1 MVDDVLGDDVLGVV
15 RERLRTPPSCGV
27 GALDRV
33 VADALRPGK
42 LLRPGLVVRSAVGA
56 GGPGLSDRGLR
67 HRVVLAAEAMELL
80 HVATLVHDD
89 IIDEAPLRRGRPSVV
104 AAAGVASAIVI
115 GDLLLARAALAAAG
129 AAPNGP
135 LVWARALACMARG
148 QLLEADLPGAQSV
161 EAHREYAA
169 LKTAEL
175 FRASAEIGALAVDA
189 DPDVVR
195 AHGEFGLH
203 FGIAFQHVDD
213 LLDVVGDPARMG
225 KPAGLD
231 AANGVPTAAALLLET
246 SASGGLAAL
255 VAKELEDAS
264 ASLPPGRGSAELR
277 AWAADAL
284 RRTLH
289 AAADG
294 PGRRTIDQ
302 LASVL
307 DRLEHDIHPA
317 RENQPC
323 LISPAP

>member
-1 MVDDVLGDDVLGVV
+1 MVDDVLGAV
-15 RERLRTPPSCGV
+15 RERLRTPPTCGV
-27 GALDRV
+27 AELDRV

-42 LLRPGLVVRSAVGA
+42 LLRPGLVVRSAAAA
-56 GGPGLSDRGLR
+56 GTGVTDRALR
-67 HRVVLAAEAMELL
+67 YRVVLAAEAMELL

-89 IIDEAPLRRGRPSVV
+89 IIDGSPLRRGRPSVV
-104 AAAGVASAIVI
+104 AAAGVASALVI

-148 QLLEADLPGAQSV
+148 QLLEADLRGEPSV

-175 FRASAEIGALAVDA
+175 FRASAELGALAADA
-189 DPDVVR
+189 GPDVVR

-213 LLDVVGDPARMG
+213 LLDLEGDPAVMG
-225 KPAGLD
+225 KPSGLD
-231 AANGVPTAAALLLET
+231 AANGVPTAAALLVGRP
-246 SASGGLAAL
+246 SPDGLAAL
-255 VAKELEDAS
+255 VAAALEDAS
-264 ASLPPGRGSAELR
+264 ASLPPGPRSAELR

-289 AAADG
+289 AAGDR
-294 PGRRTIDQ
+294 PRRTLGQ

-307 DRLEHDIHPA
+307 DRLDHDTHPA
-317 RENQPC
+317 RENPPC
-323 LISPAP
+323 TASSVR

>member
-1 MVDDVLGDDVLGVV
+1 MVDDVLGAV

-27 GALDRV
+27 AGLDRV

-42 LLRPGLVVRSAVGA
+42 LLRPGLVVGSAAAAGA
-56 GGPGLSDRGLR
+56 GLADRALR

-89 IIDEAPLRRGRPSVV
+89 IIDGSPLRRGRPSVV
-104 AAAGVASAIVI
+104 ASAGVASALVV
-115 GDLLLARAALAAAG
+115 GDLLLARGALAAAG

-148 QLLEADLPGAQSV
+148 QLLEADLRGAPSV

-189 DPDVVR
+189 EPDVVR

-213 LLDVVGDPARMG
+213 LLDVVGDPARTG

-231 AANGVPTAAALLLET
+231 AANGVPTTAALLLEVP
-246 SASGGLAAL
+246 SPGGLAAL
-255 VAKELEDAS
+255 VAAELEDAS

-289 AAADG
+289 AADDR
-294 PGRRTIDQ
+294 PRRTIVQ
-302 LASVL
+302 LSAVL
-307 DRLEHDIHPA
+307 DRFEHDIHPV
-317 RENQPC
+317 RETTPC
-323 LISPAP
+323 TPTPVL

>member
-1 MVDDVLGDDVLGVV
+1 MVEDLLGAV
-15 RERLRTPPSCGV
+15 RERLGTPPSCGV
-27 GALDRV
+27 AELDRV

-42 LLRPGLVVRSAVGA
+42 LLRPGLVVRSAAAAGA
-56 GGPGLSDRGLR
+56 GPPERALR

-89 IIDEAPLRRGRPSVV
+89 VIDGSPLRRGRPSVV
-104 AAAGVASAIVI
+104 ATAGVASALVI

-148 QLLEADLPGAQSV
+148 QLLEGDLRGEPSV

-189 DPDVVR
+189 EPDVVR

-225 KPAGLD
+225 KPVGLD
-231 AANGVPTAAALLLET
+231 AANGVPTAAALLLEAP
-246 SASGGLAAL
+246 SPDGLVAL
-255 VAKELEDAS
+255 VAAELGDA
-264 ASLPPGRGSAELR
+264 AAALPPGRGSADLR

-284 RRTLH
+284 RRTLR
-289 AAADG
+289 AADDG
-294 PGRRTIDQ
+294 LRHPLDQ

-307 DRLEHDIHPA
+307 DRLEHDTHPA
-317 RENQPC
+317 RETQPC
-323 LISPAP
+323 TPSPVP

>member
-1 MVDDVLGDDVLGVV
+1 MVDDVLGSV
-15 RERLRTPPSCGV
+15 RERLRTPPSCG
-27 GALDRV
+27 APELDRV

-42 LLRPGLVVRSAVGA
+42 LLRPGLVVRSAAAAGA
-56 GGPGLSDRGLR
+56 DLAERDLR
-67 HRVVLAAEAMELL
+67 NRVVLAAEAMELL

-89 IIDEAPLRRGRPSVV
+89 IIDGSPLRRGRPSVV
-104 AAAGVASAIVI
+104 AGAGASSALVI
-115 GDLLLARAALAAAG
+115 GDLLLARAALAAVG
-129 AAPNGP
+129 AAPTGP

-148 QLLEADLPGAQSV
+148 QLLEDRLRGEPSV

-189 DPDVVR
+189 EPDVVR

-213 LLDVVGDPARMG
+213 LLDLVGDPARMG

-231 AANGVPTAAALLLET
+231 AANGVPTAAALLLEAP
-246 SASGGLAAL
+246 SSDGLAAP
-255 VAKELEDAS
+255 VAAALEDAS

-289 AAADG
+289 AAGDRS
-294 PGRRTIDQ
+294 RRTLDQ
-302 LASVL
+302 LAPVL
-307 DRLEHDIHPA
+307 DRLDHDTHPA
-317 RENQPC
+317 RETTPC
-323 LISPAP
+323 TPAPVR